1 MERSVVRRAESRF
14 EGARGQ
20 SLFRRSWLPPQP
32 EQVLVVAHGFAEHS
46 GRYDA
51 LAAWFAARGVAVHAL
66 DHEGHGRSVGP
77 RGHIASFDDL
87 LDDLEA
93 FLRLVQREHPD
104 ATPILLGHSMGG
116 LLVATLLCERR
127 PAISAAVTSSAAL
140 ALPTGFSRMRRTG
153 VRLLRRVMPRLSL
166 ASGLDPNGLSRDP
179 EVVRRYVEDPLVFRR
194 MTASF
199 AAELLDAMERTA
211 QSPQEVALP
220 MLVMH
225 GEEDPICS
233 AAGSRA
239 FFQRV
244 RGTGSALRIYPK
256 LRHEI
261 FNEPEQ
267 EDVFQDTL
275 EWLRAREK

>member
-20 SLFRRSWLPPQP
+20 SLFRRSWLPPEP
-32 EQVLVVAHGFAEHS
+32 ERVLVVAHGFAEHS

-77 RGHIASFDDL
+77 RGHIASFGDL

-93 FLRLVQREHPD
+93 FLRLVQREHAD

-225 GEEDPICS
+225 GEDDPICS

>member
-1 MERSVVRRAESRF
+1 VERSVVRRAESRF

-66 DHEGHGRSVGP
+66 DQEGHGRSVGP

-225 GEEDPICS
+225 GEDDPICS

-244 RGTGSALRIYPK
+244 RGTGSVLRTYPK

>member
-127 PAISAAVTSSAAL
+127 LAISAAVTSSAAL

>member
-1 MERSVVRRAESRF
+1 MERSVVRRLESRF

-20 SLFRRSWLPPQP
+20 SLFRRSWLPPEP
-32 EQVLVVAHGFAEHS
+32 ERVVVLAHGFAEHS
-46 GRYDA
+46 GRYDS
-51 LAAWFAARGVAVHAL
+51 LGAWLAARGVAVHAL
-66 DHEGHGRSVGP
+66 DHEGHGRSAGR
-77 RGHIASFDDL
+77 RGHIASFDHL
-87 LDDLEA
+87 LDDLEV
-93 FLRLVQREHPD
+93 FLRVVEGEQPGASL
-104 ATPILLGHSMGG
+104 TLLGHSMGG
-116 LLVATLLCERR
+116 LLVAALLCERA
-127 PAISAAVTSSAAL
+127 PAVSGAVTSGAAL
-140 ALPTGFSRMRRTG
+140 ALSAGVSRVRVAG
-153 VRLLRRVMPRLSL
+153 ARLLRRLMPRVSL

-199 AAELLDAMERTA
+199 AAELLGAVERVS
-211 QSPQEVALP
+211 QSRREVALP

-225 GEEDPICS
+225 GGEDPICS
-233 AAGSRA
+233 PEGSRA

-244 RGTGSALRIYPK
+244 RGPGSALRIYPK

-275 EWLRAREK
+275 EWLRARKE

>member
-1 MERSVVRRAESRF
+1 MERSVVRRSESRF

-32 EQVLVVAHGFAEHS
+32 EHVLVVAHGFAEHS

-51 LAAWFAARGVAVHAL
+51 LGAWFAARGVAVHAL
-66 DHEGHGRSVGP
+66 DHEGHGRSAGP
-77 RGHIASFDDL
+77 RGHIASFDFF

-93 FLRLVQREHPD
+93 FLTLVQREHPD
-104 ATPILLGHSMGG
+104 HALALLGHSMGG
-116 LLVATLLCERR
+116 LIVATLLCERR
-127 PAISAAVTSSAAL
+127 PAVSVALTSGAAL
-140 ALPTGFSRMRRTG
+140 ALSTGLSRARMAG
-153 VRLLRRVMPRLSL
+153 VRLLKRFAPRVSL

-179 EVVRRYVEDPLVFRR
+179 EVVRRYLEDPLVFRR

-199 AAELLDAMERTA
+199 AAALLGAVERSARST
-211 QSPQEVALP
+211 QEVAVP

-225 GEEDPICS
+225 GEDDPICP

-244 RGTGSALRIYPK
+244 RGAGSALRIYPK

-267 EDVFQDTL
+267 EEVFQDAL
-275 EWLRAREK
+275 EWLRAPKE

>member
-1 MERSVVRRAESRF
+1 MERSVVRRMESRF

-20 SLFRRSWLPPQP
+20 SLFRRSWLPPEP
-32 EQVLVVAHGFAEHS
+32 ERVVVLAHGFAEHS
-46 GRYDA
+46 GRYDHLGA
-51 LAAWFAARGVAVHAL
+51 FLAARGVAVHAL
-66 DHEGHGRSVGP
+66 DHEGHGHSAGA
-77 RGHIASFDDL
+77 RGHIASFDHL
-87 LDDLEA
+87 LDDLEV
-93 FLRLVQREHPD
+93 FLRVVEGEHPG
-104 ATPILLGHSMGG
+104 APLTLVGHSMGG
-116 LLVATLLCERR
+116 LLVAALLCERA
-127 PAISAAVTSSAAL
+127 PAVSAAVTSGAAL
-140 ALPTGFSRMRRTG
+140 ALSPGVSRVRVAG
-153 VRLLRRVMPRLSL
+153 ARLLRRFLPRVSL

-199 AAELLDAMERTA
+199 AAELLGAVERVA
-211 QSPQEVALP
+211 QSRREVALP

-225 GEEDPICS
+225 GGDDPICS
-233 AAGSRA
+233 PEGSRT

-244 RGTGSALRIYPK
+244 RGPGSALRIYPK

-275 EWLRAREK
+275 EWLRARKE

>member
-1 MERSVVRRAESRF
+1 VERRVVHREESRF

-32 EQVLVVAHGFAEHS
+32 ERVLVVAHGFAEHS
-46 GRYDA
+46 GRYDS
-51 LAAWFAARGVAVHAL
+51 LGAWFAARSVAVHAL
-66 DHEGHGRSVGP
+66 DHQGHGRSAGP
-77 RGHIASFDDL
+77 RGHIACFDHL

-93 FLRLVQREHPD
+93 FLRLVQSEYPGQSL
-104 ATPILLGHSMGG
+104 TLLGHSMGG
-116 LLVATLLCERR
+116 LLVATLVSERR
-127 PAISAAVTSSAAL
+127 PELGAAITSGAVL
-140 ALPTGFSRMRRTG
+140 ALPEGISQLRIAG
-153 VRLLRRVMPRLSL
+153 ARLLRRVVPRITL
-166 ASGLDPNGLSRDP
+166 ASGLDVNGLSRDP
-179 EVVRRYVEDPLVFRR
+179 EVVRRYLEDPLVFRR

-199 AAELLDAMERTA
+199 AAELLAAIERIA
-211 QSPQEVALP
+211 QGKQEIALP

-225 GEEDPICS
+225 GGDDPIS
-233 AAGSRA
+233 PPDGSRA

-244 RGTGSALRIYPK
+244 RGAGSALRIYPK

-275 EWLRAREK
+275 EWLRARQK

>member
-1 MERSVVRRAESRF
+1 VERSVVRRAESRF
-14 EGARGQ
+14 KGARGQ
-20 SLFRRSWLPPQP
+20 SLFRRSWLPPQH
-32 EQVLVVAHGFAEHS
+32 EHVLVVAHGFAEHS

-51 LAAWFAARGVAVHAL
+51 LGAWFAARGVAVHAL
-66 DHEGHGRSVGP
+66 DHQGHGRSAGP
-77 RGHIASFDDL
+77 RGHIASFDHL

-93 FLRLVQREHPD
+93 FLRLVEREHPD
-104 ATPILLGHSMGG
+104 DSLTLLGHSMGG

-127 PAISAAVTSSAAL
+127 PAVSAAITSGAAL
-140 ALPTGFSRMRRTG
+140 ALSTSFSRARRTA
-153 VRLLRRVMPRLSL
+153 VRLLRRLMPRVTL

-199 AAELLDAMERTA
+199 AAELLDTMERTA
-211 QSPQEVALP
+211 QTPQEVALP

-225 GEEDPICS
+225 GADDPICS

-239 FFQRV
+239 FFPRV

-275 EWLRAREK
+275 EWLRAQKK

>member
-1 MERSVVRRAESRF
+1 MERSVVRRTESRF

-32 EQVLVVAHGFAEHS
+32 ERVLVVAHGFAEHS
-46 GRYDA
+46 GRYDG
-51 LAAWFAARGVAVHAL
+51 LGAWFAARGVAVHAL
-66 DHEGHGRSVGP
+66 DHQGHGRSVGP
-77 RGHIASFDDL
+77 RGHIARFDHL
-87 LDDLEA
+87 LDDLEV

-104 ATPILLGHSMGG
+104 DSLTLLGHSMGG
-116 LLVATLLCERR
+116 LLVAALLCERR
-127 PAISAAVTSSAAL
+127 PAVSSAVTSSAAL
-140 ALPTGFSRMRRTG
+140 ALSAGVSRVRIAG
-153 VRLLRRVMPRLSL
+153 ARLLRRVMPRVSL

-199 AAELLDAMERTA
+199 AAELLGAVERIA
-211 QSPQEVALP
+211 QTTQEVALP

-225 GEEDPICS
+225 GGEDPICS
-233 AAGSRA
+233 PEGSRA

-244 RGTGSALRIYPK
+244 RGKGSALRIYPK

-267 EDVFQDTL
+267 EDVFQETL
-275 EWLRAREK
+275 EWLRARKQ

>member
-1 MERSVVRRAESRF
+1 VERSVVRRAESRF

-51 LAAWFAARGVAVHAL
+51 LGAWFAARGVAVHAL
-66 DHEGHGRSVGP
+66 DHQGHGRSAGP
-77 RGHIASFDDL
+77 RGHIASFGHL

-104 ATPILLGHSMGG
+104 DSLTLLGHSMGG

-127 PAISAAVTSSAAL
+127 PRVSAAITSSAAL
-140 ALPTGFSRMRRTG
+140 ALPTNFSRTRRTG
-153 VRLLRRVMPRLSL
+153 VRLLRRLMPRMSL

-179 EVVRRYVEDPLVFRR
+179 EVVRRYLEDPLVFRR

-199 AAELLDAMERTA
+199 AAELLDTMERTA
-211 QSPQEVALP
+211 QLSQEVALP

-225 GEEDPICS
+225 GADDPICP

-239 FFQRV
+239 FFPRV
-244 RGTGSALRIYPK
+244 RGKGSALRIYPK

-261 FNEPEQ
+261 FKEPEQ

-275 EWLRAREK
+275 EWLRARER

>member
-1 MERSVVRRAESRF
+1 VERSVVRRAESRF

-20 SLFRRSWLPPQP
+20 SLFRRSWLPPEP
-32 EQVLVVAHGFAEHS
+32 ERVLVVAHGFAEHS

-77 RGHIASFDDL
+77 RGHIASFGDL

-93 FLRLVQREHPD
+93 FLRLVQREHAD

-225 GEEDPICS
+225 GEDDPICS

>member
-20 SLFRRSWLPPQP
+20 SLFRRSWLPPEP
-32 EQVLVVAHGFAEHS
+32 ERVLVVAHGFAEHS
-46 GRYDA
+46 GRYDG
-51 LAAWFAARGVAVHAL
+51 LGAWFAARGVAVHAL
-66 DHEGHGRSVGP
+66 DHQGHGRSAGP
-77 RGHIASFDDL
+77 RGHIASFDHL
-87 LDDLEA
+87 LDDLEV

-104 ATPILLGHSMGG
+104 HSVTLLGHSMGG
-116 LLVATLLCERR
+116 LLVAALVCERR
-127 PAISAAVTSSAAL
+127 PAVSAAVTSSAAL
-140 ALPTGFSRMRRTG
+140 ALSAGVSRVRIAAA
-153 VRLLRRVMPRLSL
+153 RLLRRVMPRVSL

-179 EVVRRYVEDPLVFRR
+179 EVVRRYLEDPLVFRR

-199 AAELLDAMERTA
+199 AAELIAAVERIA
-211 QSPQEVALP
+211 QTTQEVALP

-225 GEEDPICS
+225 GGEDPICS
-233 AAGSRA
+233 PEGSRA

-267 EDVFQDTL
+267 EDVFQETL
-275 EWLRAREK
+275 EWLRARKQ

>member
-32 EQVLVVAHGFAEHS
+32 EHVMVVAHGYAEHS

-51 LAAWFAARGVAVHAL
+51 LGAWFAARAVAVHAL
-66 DHEGHGRSVGP
+66 DHQGHGRSAGP
-77 RGHIASFDDL
+77 RGHIASFDHL
-87 LDDLEA
+87 LDDLEV
-93 FLRLVQREHPD
+93 FLALVQREHPGD
-104 ATPILLGHSMGG
+104 SLALLGHSMGG
-116 LLVATLLCERR
+116 LLVATLVSERR
-127 PAISAAVTSSAAL
+127 PAISAALTSSAAL
-140 ALPTGFSRMRRTG
+140 ALPPSMSRLRILS
-153 VRLLRRVMPRLSL
+153 VRLLRRLMPRLSL

-179 EVVRRYVEDPLVFRR
+179 KVVRRYIEDPLVFRR
-194 MTASF
+194 MTTSF
-199 AAELLDAMERTA
+199 AAELVGAIERVA
-211 QSPQEVALP
+211 QSQREVALP

-225 GEEDPICS
+225 GGDDPICPPE
-233 AAGSRA
+233 GSRA

-244 RGTGSALRIYPK
+244 RESASLLRIYPK

-267 EDVFQDTL
+267 EDVFQDAL
-275 EWLRAREK
+275 EWLRARKK